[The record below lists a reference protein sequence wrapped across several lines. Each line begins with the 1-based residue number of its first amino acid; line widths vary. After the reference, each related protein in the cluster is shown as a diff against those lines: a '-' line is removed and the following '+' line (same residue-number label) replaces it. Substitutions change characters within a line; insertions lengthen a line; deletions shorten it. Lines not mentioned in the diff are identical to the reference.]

1 MPWLLSKKR
10 RQSPSSSPSGQP
22 WAATSSSS
30 ASQLREQGLG
40 RLHRAAA
47 RGDLGWLRRWRW
59 YVKVVGI
66 DRPDQEMRTPLHLA
80 SANGHADVV
89 RYLLRKNSQPNLA
102 DSFKRTALMKAVQ
115 QEQEECVA
123 VLLEHGADPNLADAD
138 GNTALHLAVLSKN
151 TAVAGLLLE
160 HHAKSDAQNQ
170 WGFTPLKLA
179 ALQQHEEILECL
191 VNKAADRPA
200 QAQGERTAL
209 VVPGSHEAHLEEDN
223 LRLQE
228 ELDRAGAE
236 LQEEEE
242 KHLQSEHCVPDLK
255 TALDAK
261 KREAVTSSLE
271 LQDLLLAS
279 CETNPTVNQL
289 EEDAQDFASE
299 NSRLEGTVQQPSESV
314 GALPRALQA
323 SASGGELSQQ
333 LDMEPGTGM
342 QLEALNQAV
351 QEELS
356 TLLGRCE
363 QLEKSKC
370 QLQEEVTKHHHHLE
384 TLVLDGSQREQCTR
398 EVAEG
403 ADQERS
409 PKLQE
414 VSLVLQA
421 QAAHQA
427 PLGQTRDHHCD
438 SVRIQLE
445 ERIRNLES
453 ELERVKNTQQ
463 ERASRKE
470 ATQGG
475 MEMYKELYVEE
486 VKTRRCLAK
495 KLERLEKL
503 LRIESRKLRVNEE
516 KGSQS
521 QLEEMK
527 KRYSEKVKEVDRFQR
542 EVAELSQQLDKER
555 EQCTQLEAKNQALQ
569 EELSAL
575 RGECENLALDKCQL
589 QEELAKLHH
598 HLETNVVDRSQLEQC
613 KREVEE
619 RADQEIRQK
628 LQEVNEFLQ
637 AQAAHQDTLEEIRTS
652 HVDSLKKQLEDR
664 IRDLERALGRTKS
677 NQAER
682 PFQKESTQ
690 AEVDKYKELYL
701 VEAQRRKSLTKKLER
716 ATERLAVANTKLFL
730 ERHRSR
736 SAVTSSAVSG
746 LLAASPLL
754 DSPGLGHVG
763 ISLGLSRSLALRT
776 PPRHLW

>member
-160 HHAKSDAQNQ
+160 HHANSDAQNQ

-200 QAQGERTAL
+200 QAQGERSAL
-209 VVPGSHEAHLEEDN
+209 VVPGSHGAHLEEDN

-255 TALDAK
+255 SALDAK
-261 KREAVTSSLE
+261 KREAITSSQK
-271 LQDLLLAS
+271 LQDL
-279 CETNPTVNQL
+279 L

-314 GALPRALQA
+314 EALPRALQA

-342 QLEALNQAV
+342 QLEALNQAL

-356 TLLGRCE
+356 TLLGKCE
-363 QLEKSKC
+363 QLEKSKR

-384 TLVLDGSQREQCTR
+384 TLVLDCSQREQCTG

-427 PLGQTRDHHCD
+427 PLGQTGDIHCE
-438 SVRIQLE
+438 SMRIQLE
-445 ERIRNLES
+445 ERIKNLES

-503 LRIESRKLRVNEE
+503 LRTESRKLRVNEE

-527 KRYSEKVKEVDRFQR
+527 KRYSEKVKEVDRFQK
-542 EVAELSQQLDKER
+542 EVAELSQQLDRER

-569 EELSAL
+569 EELSTL
-575 RGECENLALDKCQL
+575 RGECENLAMDKCQL

-619 RADQEIRQK
+619 QADQEIRQK

-637 AQAAHQDTLEEIRTS
+637 AQAAHQDTLEEIRSS
-652 HVDSLKKQLEDR
+652 HVESLKKQLEDR

-716 ATERLAVANTKLFL
+716 ATERLAEANTKLFL

-736 SAVTSSAVSG
+736 SVVTSSAVSG
-746 LLAASPLL
+746 VLAASPLL

-763 ISLGLSRSLALRT
+763 LSLGLSRSLALRT

>member
-89 RYLLRKNSQPNLA
+89 RYLLRKNSQPNLT
-102 DSFKRTALMKAVQ
+102 DNFKRTALMKAVQ

-160 HHAKSDAQNQ
+160 HHANSDAQNQ

-200 QAQGERTAL
+200 QGQGERSAL
-209 VVPGSHEAHLEEDN
+209 VVPGSHGAHLEEDN

-228 ELDRAGAE
+228 ELDRADAE

-261 KREAVTSSLE
+261 KREAITSSQE
-271 LQDLLLAS
+271 LQDL
-279 CETNPTVNQL
+279 L

-299 NSRLEGTVQQPSESV
+299 NSGLEGTVQQPSESV
-314 GALPRALQA
+314 EALPRALQA

-342 QLEALNQAV
+342 QLEALNQAL

-356 TLLGRCE
+356 TLLGKCE
-363 QLEKSKC
+363 TLEKSKC
-370 QLQEEVTKHHHHLE
+370 QLQEEVTKLHHHLE
-384 TLVLDGSQREQCTR
+384 TLVLDGSQREQCTG

-414 VSLVLQA
+414 VSLVLQVSEFLPSVHRLFIRSFEA
-421 QAAHQA
+421 ECSFG
-427 PLGQTRDHHCD
+427 LLSHC
-438 SVRIQLE
+438 
-445 ERIRNLES
+445 
-453 ELERVKNTQQ
+453 
-463 ERASRKE
+463 
-470 ATQGG
+470 
-475 MEMYKELYVEE
+475 KELFA
-486 VKTRRCLAK
+486 L
-495 KLERLEKL
+495 
-503 LRIESRKLRVNEE
+503 
-516 KGSQS
+516 
-521 QLEEMK
+521 
-527 KRYSEKVKEVDRFQR
+527 
-542 EVAELSQQLDKER
+542 VA
-555 EQCTQLEAKNQALQ
+555 
-569 EELSAL
+569 
-575 RGECENLALDKCQL
+575 
-589 QEELAKLHH
+589 
-598 HLETNVVDRSQLEQC
+598 
-613 KREVEE
+613 
-619 RADQEIRQK
+619 
-628 LQEVNEFLQ
+628 
-637 AQAAHQDTLEEIRTS
+637 
-652 HVDSLKKQLEDR
+652 
-664 IRDLERALGRTKS
+664 
-677 NQAER
+677 
-682 PFQKESTQ
+682 
-690 AEVDKYKELYL
+690 
-701 VEAQRRKSLTKKLER
+701 
-716 ATERLAVANTKLFL
+716 
-730 ERHRSR
+730 
-736 SAVTSSAVSG
+736 
-746 LLAASPLL
+746 
-754 DSPGLGHVG
+754 PGLC
-763 ISLGLSRSLALRT
+763 LDCC
-776 PPRHLW
+776 WE

>member
-160 HHAKSDAQNQ
+160 HHANSDAQNQ

-179 ALQQHEEILECL
+179 ALQEHEEILECL

-209 VVPGSHEAHLEEDN
+209 VVPGSPEAHLEEDN

-236 LQEEEE
+236 LREEEE

-261 KREAVTSSLE
+261 KREAVTSSQE
-271 LQDLLLAS
+271 LQDL
-279 CETNPTVNQL
+279 L

-299 NSRLEGTVQQPSESV
+299 NSRLEATVQQPSESV
-314 GALPRALQA
+314 EALPRALQA

-333 LDMEPGTGM
+333 LNMEPGTGM
-342 QLEALNQAV
+342 QLEALNQAL

-356 TLLGRCE
+356 TLLGKCE

-409 PKLQE
+409 AKLQE

-427 PLGQTRDHHCD
+427 PLGQTGDIHCE
-438 SVRIQLE
+438 SMRIQLE

-453 ELERVKNTQQ
+453 ELDRIKNTQQ
-463 ERASRKE
+463 ESASRKE
-470 ATQGG
+470 ATQGEMG
-475 MEMYKELYVEE
+475 MYKELYVEE
-486 VKTRRCLAK
+486 VKTRRCLDK

-503 LRIESRKLRVNEE
+503 LRIERRKLRVNEE
-516 KGSQS
+516 KESQS

-527 KRYSEKVKEVDRFQR
+527 KRYSEKVKEVDGFQR
-542 EVAELSQQLDKER
+542 EVAELSQKLDRER

-569 EELSAL
+569 EELSTL
-575 RGECENLALDKCQL
+575 RGECKNLAMDKCQL

-619 RADQEIRQK
+619 QADQEIRQK

-652 HVDSLKKQLEDR
+652 HFNSLKKQLEDR
-664 IRDLERALGRTKS
+664 IRDLERALGRTKN

-690 AEVDKYKELYL
+690 AEVDKHKELYL
-701 VEAQRRKSLTKKLER
+701 VEAQRRKSLTKRLER

-736 SAVTSSAVSG
+736 SAVPSSAVSG
-746 LLAASPLL
+746 LLAASPLQ
-754 DSPGLGHVG
+754 DSPDLGHLG

>member
-138 GNTALHLAVLSKN
+138 GNTALHLAALSKN

-160 HHAKSDAQNQ
+160 HHANSDAQNQ

-209 VVPGSHEAHLEEDN
+209 VVPGSPEAHLEEDN

-261 KREAVTSSLE
+261 KREAVTSSQK

-289 EEDAQDFASE
+289 EEDAQEFASE

-314 GALPRALQA
+314 EALPRALQA

-342 QLEALNQAV
+342 QLEALNQAL

-356 TLLGRCE
+356 TLLGKCE

-409 PKLQE
+409 AKLQE

-427 PLGQTRDHHCD
+427 PLGQTGDSHCD
-438 SVRIQLE
+438 SMRIQLE

-453 ELERVKNTQQ
+453 ELERIKTNQ
-463 ERASRKE
+463 EESASRKE
-470 ATQGG
+470 ATQGE
-475 MEMYKELYVEE
+475 MERYKELYVEE
-486 VKTRRCLAK
+486 VKTRRCLDK

-542 EVAELSQQLDKER
+542 EVAELSQQLDRER

-569 EELSAL
+569 EELSTL
-575 RGECENLALDKCQL
+575 RGECENLAMDKCQL

-619 RADQEIRQK
+619 QADQEIRQK

-701 VEAQRRKSLTKKLER
+701 VEAQRRKSLAKRLER
-716 ATERLAVANTKLFL
+716 ATERLAEANTKLFL

-736 SAVTSSAVSG
+736 SAVPSSAVSG

-754 DSPGLGHVG
+754 DSPGLGHLG

>member
-1 MPWLLSKKR
+1 MP
-10 RQSPSSSPSGQP
+10 
-22 WAATSSSS
+22 TVM
-30 ASQLREQGLG
+30 LR
-40 RLHRAAA
+40 
-47 RGDLGWLRRWRW
+47 
-59 YVKVVGI
+59 
-66 DRPDQEMRTPLHLA
+66 T
-80 SANGHADVV
+80 
-89 RYLLRKNSQPNLA
+89 
-102 DSFKRTALMKAVQ
+102 
-115 QEQEECVA
+115 
-123 VLLEHGADPNLADAD
+123 
-138 GNTALHLAVLSKN
+138 
-151 TAVAGLLLE
+151 
-160 HHAKSDAQNQ
+160 
-170 WGFTPLKLA
+170 
-179 ALQQHEEILECL
+179 
-191 VNKAADRPA
+191 
-200 QAQGERTAL
+200 RTAL
-209 VVPGSHEAHLEEDN
+209 VVPGSPEVHLEEDN

-261 KREAVTSSLE
+261 EREAVTSSQK

-289 EEDAQDFASE
+289 EEDAQDSASE
-299 NSRLEGTVQQPSESV
+299 NSRLEATVQQPSESV
-314 GALPRALQA
+314 EALPRALQA

-342 QLEALNQAV
+342 QLEALNQAL

-356 TLLGRCE
+356 TLLGKCE

-384 TLVLDGSQREQCTR
+384 ALVLDGSQREQCTR

-409 PKLQE
+409 AKLQE

-427 PLGQTRDHHCD
+427 PLGQTGDSHCD
-438 SVRIQLE
+438 SMRIQLE

-453 ELERVKNTQQ
+453 ELERIKTNQ
-463 ERASRKE
+463 EESASRKE
-470 ATQGG
+470 ATQGE
-475 MEMYKELYVEE
+475 MERYKELYLEE
-486 VKTRRCLAK
+486 VKTRRCLDK

-503 LRIESRKLRVNEE
+503 LRIERRKLRVNEE

-527 KRYSEKVKEVDRFQR
+527 KRYSEKVKEVDGFQR
-542 EVAELSQQLDKER
+542 EVAELSQQLDRER

-575 RGECENLALDKCQL
+575 RGKCENLAMDKCQL

-598 HLETNVVDRSQLEQC
+598 PLETNVVDRSQLEQC

-619 RADQEIRQK
+619 EADQEIRQK

-637 AQAAHQDTLEEIRTS
+637 AQAAHQETLEEIRTS
-652 HVDSLKKQLEDR
+652 HVESLKKQLEDR

-701 VEAQRRKSLTKKLER
+701 VEAQRRKSFTKRLER
-716 ATERLAVANTKLFL
+716 ATERLAEANTKLFL

-736 SAVTSSAVSG
+736 SAVPSSAVSG

-754 DSPGLGHVG
+754 DSPGLGHLG
-763 ISLGLSRSLALRT
+763 ISLG
-776 PPRHLW
+776 

>member
-160 HHAKSDAQNQ
+160 HHANSDAQNQ

-200 QAQGERTAL
+200 QAQGERSAL

-255 TALDAK
+255 SALDAK
-261 KREAVTSSLE
+261 KREAITSSQE
-271 LQDLLLAS
+271 LQDL
-279 CETNPTVNQL
+279 L

-299 NSRLEGTVQQPSESV
+299 NSRLEATVQQPSESV
-314 GALPRALQA
+314 EALPRALQA

-342 QLEALNQAV
+342 QLEALNQAL

-356 TLLGRCE
+356 TLLGKCE

-370 QLQEEVTKHHHHLE
+370 QLQEEMTKHHHHLE

-427 PLGQTRDHHCD
+427 PLGQTGDIHCE
-438 SVRIQLE
+438 SMRIQLE

-527 KRYSEKVKEVDRFQR
+527 KRYSEKVKEVDGFQR
-542 EVAELSQQLDKER
+542 EVAELSQQLDRER

-575 RGECENLALDKCQL
+575 RGECENLAMDKCQL

-637 AQAAHQDTLEEIRTS
+637 AQAAHQDTLEEIRSS

-736 SAVTSSAVSG
+736 SVVPSSAVSG

>member
-123 VLLEHGADPNLADAD
+123 VLLEHGANPNLADAD

-151 TAVAGLLLE
+151 TAVTGLLLE
-160 HHAKSDAQNQ
+160 HHANSDAQNQ
-170 WGFTPLKLA
+170 WGFTPFELA

-236 LQEEEE
+236 EEEE

-255 TALDAK
+255 TALDDK
-261 KREAVTSSLE
+261 EREAVTSSQE

-299 NSRLEGTVQQPSESV
+299 NSRLEATVQQPSESV
-314 GALPRALQA
+314 EALPRALQA

-333 LDMEPGTGM
+333 MDMEPGTGM
-342 QLEALNQAV
+342 QLEAPNQAL

-356 TLLGRCE
+356 TLLGKCE

-409 PKLQE
+409 AKLQE

-427 PLGQTRDHHCD
+427 PLGQTGDIHCD
-438 SVRIQLE
+438 SMRIQLE

-453 ELERVKNTQQ
+453 ELDRIKNTQ
-463 ERASRKE
+463 EESASRKE
-470 ATQGG
+470 ATQGEMG
-475 MEMYKELYVEE
+475 MYKELYLEE
-486 VKTRRCLAK
+486 VKTRRCLDK

-503 LRIESRKLRVNEE
+503 LRIERRKLRANEE

-527 KRYSEKVKEVDRFQR
+527 KRYSEKVKEVDGFQR
-542 EVAELSQQLDKER
+542 EVAELSQQLDRER
-555 EQCTQLEAKNQALQ
+555 EQCTQLEAKNQTLQ
-569 EELSAL
+569 EELSTL
-575 RGECENLALDKCQL
+575 RGECENLAMDKCQL

-598 HLETNVVDRSQLEQC
+598 HLEINVVDRSQLEQC

-619 RADQEIRQK
+619 QADQEIRQK

-652 HVDSLKKQLEDR
+652 HVESLKKQLEDR
-664 IRDLERALGRTKS
+664 IRDLESALGRTKN

-701 VEAQRRKSLTKKLER
+701 VEAQRRKSFTKRLER

-736 SAVTSSAVSG
+736 SAVPSSAVSG
-746 LLAASPLL
+746 HLTASPLL
-754 DSPGLGHVG
+754 DSPGLGHLG

>member
-160 HHAKSDAQNQ
+160 HHANSDAQNQ
-170 WGFTPLKLA
+170 WGFTPFKLA

-228 ELDRAGAE
+228 ELDRAGTE
-236 LQEEEE
+236 LREEEE

-261 KREAVTSSLE
+261 KREAVTSSQE
-271 LQDLLLAS
+271 LQDFLLAS
-279 CETNPTVNQL
+279 CETNLTVNQL

-299 NSRLEGTVQQPSESV
+299 NSGLEATVQQPSESV
-314 GALPRALQA
+314 EALPRALQA

-342 QLEALNQAV
+342 QLEALNQAL

-356 TLLGRCE
+356 TLLGKCE

-409 PKLQE
+409 AKLQE
-414 VSLVLQA
+414 VSLV
-421 QAAHQA
+421 
-427 PLGQTRDHHCD
+427 
-438 SVRIQLE
+438 
-445 ERIRNLES
+445 
-453 ELERVKNTQQ
+453 
-463 ERASRKE
+463 
-470 ATQGG
+470 
-475 MEMYKELYVEE
+475 
-486 VKTRRCLAK
+486 
-495 KLERLEKL
+495 
-503 LRIESRKLRVNEE
+503 
-516 KGSQS
+516 
-521 QLEEMK
+521 
-527 KRYSEKVKEVDRFQR
+527 
-542 EVAELSQQLDKER
+542 
-555 EQCTQLEAKNQALQ
+555 
-569 EELSAL
+569 
-575 RGECENLALDKCQL
+575 
-589 QEELAKLHH
+589 
-598 HLETNVVDRSQLEQC
+598 
-613 KREVEE
+613 
-619 RADQEIRQK
+619 
-628 LQEVNEFLQ
+628 LQ

-701 VEAQRRKSLTKKLER
+701 VEAQRRKSFAKRLER

-736 SAVTSSAVSG
+736 SAVPSSAVSG
-746 LLAASPLL
+746 HLTASPLQ
-754 DSPGLGHVG
+754 DSPGLGHLG

>member
-102 DSFKRTALMKAVQ
+102 DSFKRTPLMKAVQ

-170 WGFTPLKLA
+170 WGFTPFQLA

-200 QAQGERTAL
+200 QGQGERSAL

-228 ELDRAGAE
+228 ELDRADVE
-236 LQEEEE
+236 EEEE

-255 TALDAK
+255 TVLDDK
-261 KREAVTSSLE
+261 EREAITSSQK

-289 EEDAQDFASE
+289 EEDAQHFASE
-299 NSRLEGTVQQPSESV
+299 NSRLEATVQQPSNGVE
-314 GALPRALQA
+314 ALPRALQA

-333 LDMEPGTGM
+333 LDTEPRTGM
-342 QLEALNQAV
+342 QLEAPNQALP
-351 QEELS
+351 EELS
-356 TLLGRCE
+356 TLLGKCE

-370 QLQEEVTKHHHHLE
+370 QLQEEVTKLHHHLE
-384 TLVLDGSQREQCTR
+384 TLVLDGSQREQCKR
-398 EVAEG
+398 EVAER

-409 PKLQE
+409 PKLQD

-427 PLGQTRDHHCD
+427 PLGQTRDSHCD
-438 SVRIQLE
+438 SMRIRLE

-453 ELERVKNTQQ
+453 ELERVKKTQK
-463 ERASRKE
+463 ESASRKE
-470 ATQGG
+470 TTQGE
-475 MEMYKELYVEE
+475 MERYKELYVEE

-503 LRIESRKLRVNEE
+503 LRIERRKLWVNEE
-516 KGSQS
+516 KESQS

-527 KRYSEKVKEVDRFQR
+527 KRYSEKVKEVDGFQR
-542 EVAELSQQLDKER
+542 EVAELSQQLDRER

-569 EELSAL
+569 EELSTL
-575 RGECENLALDKCQL
+575 RGKCENLAMDKCQL
-589 QEELAKLHH
+589 QEELAKLQH

-619 RADQEIRQK
+619 QADQEIRQK

-637 AQAAHQDTLEEIRTS
+637 AQAAYQDTLEEIRTS
-652 HVDSLKKQLEDR
+652 HVDSLKNQLEDR
-664 IRDLERALGRTKS
+664 IRDLERALGRRKS
-677 NQAER
+677 NQPER

-701 VEAQRRKSLTKKLER
+701 VEAKTRKSLTKKLER
-716 ATERLAVANTKLFL
+716 ANERLAEANTKLFL
-730 ERHRSR
+730 ERHRSK
-736 SAVTSSAVSG
+736 SAVPSSAVSG
-746 LLAASPLL
+746 HLAASPLL
-754 DSPGLGHVG
+754 DSPGLGHLG
-763 ISLGLSRSLALRT
+763 ISLGLSRSLGLRT
-776 PPRHLW
+776 APRHLW

>member
-1 MPWLLSKKR
+1 
-10 RQSPSSSPSGQP
+10 
-22 WAATSSSS
+22 
-30 ASQLREQGLG
+30 
-40 RLHRAAA
+40 
-47 RGDLGWLRRWRW
+47 
-59 YVKVVGI
+59 
-66 DRPDQEMRTPLHLA
+66 
-80 SANGHADVV
+80 
-89 RYLLRKNSQPNLA
+89 
-102 DSFKRTALMKAVQ
+102 
-115 QEQEECVA
+115 
-123 VLLEHGADPNLADAD
+123 
-138 GNTALHLAVLSKN
+138 
-151 TAVAGLLLE
+151 
-160 HHAKSDAQNQ
+160 
-170 WGFTPLKLA
+170 
-179 ALQQHEEILECL
+179 
-191 VNKAADRPA
+191 
-200 QAQGERTAL
+200 
-209 VVPGSHEAHLEEDN
+209 
-223 LRLQE
+223 
-228 ELDRAGAE
+228 
-236 LQEEEE
+236 
-242 KHLQSEHCVPDLK
+242 
-255 TALDAK
+255 
-261 KREAVTSSLE
+261 
-271 LQDLLLAS
+271 
-279 CETNPTVNQL
+279 
-289 EEDAQDFASE
+289 
-299 NSRLEGTVQQPSESV
+299 
-314 GALPRALQA
+314 
-323 SASGGELSQQ
+323 
-333 LDMEPGTGM
+333 MEPGTGM

-384 TLVLDGSQREQCTR
+384 TLVLDGSQREQCTG

-409 PKLQE
+409 AKLQE

-427 PLGQTRDHHCD
+427 PLGQTGDIHCD
-438 SVRIQLE
+438 SMRIQLE

-453 ELERVKNTQQ
+453 ELERIKTTQ
-463 ERASRKE
+463 EESASRKE

-475 MEMYKELYVEE
+475 MEMYKELYLEE

-503 LRIESRKLRVNEE
+503 LRIERRKLRVNEE

-527 KRYSEKVKEVDRFQR
+527 KRYSEKVKEVDRFQK
-542 EVAELSQQLDKER
+542 EVAELSQQLDRER

-619 RADQEIRQK
+619 QADQEIRQK

-652 HVDSLKKQLEDR
+652 HVESLKKQLEDR

-736 SAVTSSAVSG
+736 SVVTSSAVSG
-746 LLAASPLL
+746 VLAASPLL

-763 ISLGLSRSLALRT
+763 LSLGLSRSLALRT